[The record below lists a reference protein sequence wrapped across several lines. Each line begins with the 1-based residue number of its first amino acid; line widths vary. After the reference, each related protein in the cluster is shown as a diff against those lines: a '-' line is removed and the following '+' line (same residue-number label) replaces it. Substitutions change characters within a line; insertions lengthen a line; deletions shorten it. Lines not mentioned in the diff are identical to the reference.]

1 MNTWLPLPES
11 LKWAVVGQWSKT
23 YIKINK
29 NGLLTKNQGLT
40 LAIPV
45 PWLES
50 HIKIVG
56 WTENQHGPQ
65 NGKDLKRFC
74 IEEWPQIPYPC
85 ILQTH
90 QSEKIQSCYLGKG
103 RQHKV
108 LTKRVPVIVAHKF
121 IKDICFLI
129 KLCCVCNCLYSV
141 RESFLLIFC
150 TKDQKVKQ

>member
-1 MNTWLPLPES
+1 MIQNIHQNQQKWFTDHKIKVLPWPSQFPDWNPIEKLLGE
-11 LKWAVVGQWSKT
+11 LKRRV
-23 YIKINK
+23 
-29 NGLLTKNQGLT
+29 
-40 LAIPV
+40 
-45 PWLES
+45 
-50 HIKIVG
+50 H
-56 WTENQHGPQ
+56 QHGPQ

-90 QSEKIQSCYLGKG
+90 QSEKIQCCYLGKG